1 VTRGR
6 EILVG
11 VVILLAAAVAVVGT
25 LWLQEYGWGRGE
37 TVVQARFRDVG
48 QLMMGNDVKFR
59 GVSIGRVESIEVEPG
74 GQAVR
79 VAMRIQGG
87 VDLPDSAVVVVAP
100 ESMFGDWQVEITT
113 RSRYP
118 RFDFAEV
125 PPDSTVLPG
134 FSLPDISR
142 LTATA
147 EEIAGNL
154 RTLSER
160 VEMAF
165 TEETARNIA
174 DAIDNIQAV
183 SQRLAQ
189 LVDQQA
195 GAFEELSD
203 EIRASAQELGGAA
216 RAARSTFERVDG
228 LLDEAEMDSILADTR
243 DAMENLRRVS
253 GRLEGTSEQMTET
266 LARAD
271 SAFGRIERITGR
283 ISDGEGTIGRLLTDS
298 TLAVRAAGALT
309 ELELLLAD
317 FRENPRRYVRLSI
330 F

>member
-1 VTRGR
+1 MSRGR
-6 EILVG
+6 EVLVG
-11 VVILLAAAVAVVGT
+11 VVILAAAAVAVVGT
-25 LWLQEYGWGRGE
+25 LWLQEFGWGRGE
-37 TVVQARFRDVG
+37 SVVQARFRDVG
-48 QLMMGNDVKFR
+48 QLAVGSDVKFR
-59 GVSIGRVESIEVEPG
+59 GVSIGRVQAIEVEPG

-79 VAMRIQGG
+79 ISMRLQEDM
-87 VDLPDSAVVVVAP
+87 VLPDSAVVVVAP
-100 ESMFGDWQVEITT
+100 ESMFGDWQAEITT
-113 RSRYP
+113 RARYP
-118 RFDFAEV
+118 RFDFVEV
-125 PPDSTVLPG
+125 PPDSAVLPG

-142 LTATA
+142 LTASA

-160 VEMAF
+160 VQMAF

-174 DAIDNIQAV
+174 DAIDNIQSV
-183 SQRLAQ
+183 SERLAR

-195 GAFEELSD
+195 GAFDELSD

-228 LLDEAEMDSILADTR
+228 LLGDAEMDSILADTR
-243 DAMENLRRVS
+243 EAMENVRRVS

-266 LARAD
+266 LTRAD
-271 SAFGRIERITGR
+271 SAFAQIERITGR
-283 ISDGEGTIGRLLTDS
+283 VADGEGTLGRLLTDS
-298 TLAVRAAGALT
+298 TLAVRAAGALS